1 MLMLFNNKQLIDGL
15 FILCLQEHI
24 VQQFKQ
30 ELKCLLNIEME
41 AEPKNRYKP
50 LSSPSITNET
60 DKSWDLVFLRNTR
73 NSLLQLTD
81 KYLIPD
87 YPITPENLEIIKLY
101 RQELRDFINKNKEG
115 ILNGVIPEI
124 PPIPF

>member
-1 MLMLFNNKQLIDGL
+1 
-15 FILCLQEHI
+15 
-24 VQQFKQ
+24 
-30 ELKCLLNIEME
+30 ME

-50 LSSPSITNET
+50 LPLPSINNET
-60 DKSWDLVFLRNTR
+60 DTSWDLVFLRNTR

-101 RQELRDFINKNKEG
+101 RQELRNYIN
-115 ILNGVIPEI
+115 IYSDDIINGKINELPEI
-124 PPIPF
+124 PPIPLI

>member
-1 MLMLFNNKQLIDGL
+1 M
-15 FILCLQEHI
+15 EE
-24 VQQFKQ
+24 
-30 ELKCLLNIEME
+30 ELKI
-41 AEPKNRYKP
+41 RYKP
-50 LSSPSITNET
+50 LPSPSITSEP
-60 DKSWDLVFLRNTR
+60 DKCWDLVFLRNTR

-87 YPITPENLEIIKLY
+87 YPITPENLEIIKIY

-124 PPIPF
+124 PPIPLI

>member
-1 MLMLFNNKQLIDGL
+1 MKETIEPIIEPNEGL
-15 FILCLQEHI
+15 AEHI
-24 VQQFKQ
+24 
-30 ELKCLLNIEME
+30 IEDVK
-41 AEPKNRYKP
+41 EPYHDN
-50 LSSPSITNET
+50 N
-60 DKSWDLVFLRNTR
+60 WDLVYLRNTR

-87 YPITPENLEIIKLY
+87 YPITQENLEIIKLY